1 MTYRLLALD
10 IDGTIHDRQTD
21 TPLTERTKR
30 AIGSVLETGAGVTLA
45 TGRTSNS
52 AIPFSR
58 DLGLTLPIISYQGSL
73 TSNPVT
79 NEIVRETPVPL
90 SLARRLIRLLE
101 DRGLNPYVYV
111 RDHFYVR
118 EMTDAVRQSEE
129 FLKIK
134 AEPVSDLVHGIQE
147 SPTKIVVVGDAE
159 LIGGVTAMVDS
170 HFNGAIAAMHTY
182 EYLCEIGHPDG
193 SKGSGPRPPGP
204 FSRCEERGSCCR
216 RG

>member
-10 IDGTIHDRQTD
+10 IDGTLLDRQSD

-90 SLARRLIRLLE
+90 PLARRLIRLLE

-134 AEPVSDLVHGIQE
+134 AEPVSDLVHGIRE

-182 EYLCEIGHPDG
+182 DYLCEIGHPDG
-193 SKGSGPRPPGP
+193 SKGAALTHLASV
-204 FSRCEERGSCCR
+204 SE
-216 RG
+216 